1 MSSLYQR
8 QLKYVFNRPTAEPA
22 WFWTNDDSEEFVF
35 DDNPLSVFTFIE
47 NLLVSVKSDLRVYSD
62 GQSGLGLTYIF
73 NGACSNMAHDFKIAE
88 VSIER
93 KVAALRSI
101 FNLFRD
107 VLNPRC
113 EDLISAYS
121 QEKISQLNY
130 ICYMFWD
137 VCPLAIWKDFT
148 NTNPNHIDSEAKI
161 YYKAVAEV
169 MKKCLSLSNQAC
181 VESGLHGLGHLANS
195 LPEIAVPIIDN
206 YLTNK
211 KNNNEILLKY
221 AEKART
227 GMIL

>member
-1 MSSLYQR
+1 MTSLYQR
-8 QLKYVFNRPTAEPA
+8 QLKYIFNRPTVEPA

-35 DDNPLSVFTFIE
+35 DDNPLSAFTFIE
-47 NLLVSVKSDLRVYSD
+47 KLLVSIKSDLSVYSD
-62 GQSGLGLTYIF
+62 EQIGLGLTYIF
-73 NGACSNMAHDFKIAE
+73 NSACSNLAHDFKIAE

-93 KVAALRSI
+93 KVAALHSL

-107 VLNPRC
+107 VLNPRS
-113 EDLISAYS
+113 EPLLSAYS
-121 QEKISQLNY
+121 QEKLSNLKY

-137 VCPLAIWKDFT
+137 VCPLAFWKDFT
-148 NTNPNHIDSEAKI
+148 KINPDEIDSEAKI
-161 YYKAVAEV
+161 YYQAIVEV
-169 MKKCLSLSNQAC
+169 MKKCLSLSNPAC

-195 LPEIAVPIIDN
+195 LPELVVPIIDD
-206 YLTNK
+206 YLQNQ

>member
-1 MSSLYQR
+1 MITQYQR
-8 QLKYVFNRPTAEPA
+8 QLTYIFDRPTIEPA
-22 WFWTNDDSEEFVF
+22 WFWTNNDSDEAVF

-47 NLLVSVKSDLRVYSD
+47 KLLVSVKSDLSVYSD
-62 GQSGLGLTYIF
+62 GQIGLGLTYIF
-73 NGACSNMAHDFKIAE
+73 DSACSNMAHDFKIAE
-88 VSIER
+88 VSVER
-93 KVAALRSI
+93 KVTALCSI

-107 VLNPRC
+107 VFNPRC
-113 EDLISAYS
+113 EALISASS

-148 NTNPNHIDSEAKI
+148 KTNPDEIDSEAKI
-161 YYKAVAEV
+161 YYKTVAEV

-181 VESGLHGLGHLANS
+181 VESGLHGLGHMVYS

-227 GMIL
+227 GMIA